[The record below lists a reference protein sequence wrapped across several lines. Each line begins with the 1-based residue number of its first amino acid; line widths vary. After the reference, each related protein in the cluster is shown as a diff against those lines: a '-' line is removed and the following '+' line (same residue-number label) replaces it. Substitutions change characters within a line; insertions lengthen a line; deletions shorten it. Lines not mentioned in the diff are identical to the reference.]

1 MRWNVPN
8 TAVGRIFLVAIALD
22 DDAALPR
29 AGAGERRERQARL
42 EDVAQ
47 RFCPSGAPLHLS
59 RSPAAVP
66 TGCLTGVKKCFGFAV
81 LDAPARPVKKTAGQQ
96 RAANYGRPR

>member
-29 AGAGERRERQARL
+29 ARGGRAEPVSRTWRAVSLPFR
-42 EDVAQ
+42 
-47 RFCPSGAPLHLS
+47 GAPASL
-59 RSPAAVP
+59 AVARC
-66 TGCLTGVKKCFGFAV
+66 GANGVLNRG
-81 LDAPARPVKKTAGQQ
+81 
-96 RAANYGRPR
+96 

>member
-29 AGAGERRERQARL
+29 ASAGERRERRARL
-42 EDVAQ
+42 EDVA
-47 RFCPSGAPLHLS
+47 SS
-59 RSPAAVP
+59 V
-66 TGCLTGVKKCFGFAV
+66 FA
-81 LDAPARPVKKTAGQQ
+81 LP
-96 RAANYGRPR
+96 GRPRISRGRPLRCQRGA